1 MKQKVFCD
9 VELLKIVFF
18 KNKMSL
24 GYIGYFQ
31 DMISFISREKTV
43 VIFEGYISI
52 KHFAKSLN
60 VHPQTIRR
68 FFNYC
73 EGRNTIISRSKDKY
87 LDDDYY
93 ISINTEYCKCFIIC

>member
-1 MKQKVFCD
+1 MKRKVFCD
-9 VELLKIVFF
+9 VELLKTAFL
-18 KNKMSL
+18 KNKISL
-24 GYIGYFQ
+24 GYVGYFQ
-31 DMISFISREKTV
+31 DMISFISREKRM

-73 EGRNTIISRSKDKY
+73 ELRNTIISRSKDKY
-87 LDDDYY
+87 LNDEYY
-93 ISINTEYCKCFIIC
+93 IAINSEYYECFIIW

>member
-43 VIFEGYISI
+43 VIFEGYIDEATL
-52 KHFAKSLN
+52 FRTNFYA
-60 VHPQTIRR
+60 T
-68 FFNYC
+68 F
-73 EGRNTIISRSKDKY
+73 
-87 LDDDYY
+87 
-93 ISINTEYCKCFIIC
+93 